1 MTAAAPNFKIRNA
14 AKGDLPALEWEGEY
28 RIFRRLY
35 KRAMDEAMKGRRILL
50 VADLDGRLIGQIFI
64 QLHTVPA
71 DPKRVPKTA
80 YLYSFRVRPEYRNMG
95 IGSSL
100 VSKAEIALRR
110 KAFERVLIG
119 VARDNRDALRLYKRL
134 GYQILTED
142 SGEWSFVDH
151 ENRVQKIVEP
161 TYILE
166 KYL

>member
-1 MTAAAPNFKIRNA
+1 MIAAAPNFSIRKA
-14 AKGDLPALEWEGEY
+14 AKSDLPALEWEGEY
-28 RIFRRLY
+28 RVFRRLY
-35 KRAMDEAMKGRRILL
+35 KRAMNEAMKGRRILL
-50 VADLDGRLIGQIFI
+50 VADMDGRLIGQIFI
-64 QLHTVPA
+64 QLHSVPA

-100 VSKAEIALRR
+100 VSKAEEALQM
-110 KAFERVLIG
+110 KAFDRVLIG
-119 VARDNRDALRLYKRL
+119 VARDNHDALRLYQRL
-134 GYQILTED
+134 GYEMLTED

-151 ENRVQKIVEP
+151 ENRVRKIVEP